1 MNDYA
6 ELVKRLRDYSSARKG
21 EIAALTGEAADAIET
36 LMSTL
41 DEYQRRMTGR
51 MPKEGR

>member
-21 EIAALTGEAADAIET
+21 EIASLTGEAADAIDN

-41 DEYQRRMTGR
+41 DEYQRRLTGR
-51 MPKEGR
+51 MQKEEK